1 MSELRKVLQ
10 EEYSKKESLMSTD
23 SLIEMIEEMMILGE
37 SLGILTEIESAPG
50 TIAGAEAHIQ
60 RERILRRVPIPQFSE
75 LGWGT
80 AATGDGVQIAI
91 PSSVERSAL
100 ALYLNNIGG
109 TNLKEK
115 IENLNGFI
123 NDPPVDDIKASMSF
137 LVFYRTLSMIIHH
150 FNPSSAGFLF
160 ESFLAVLLDSDR
172 GRQVPASDGKT
183 IADIIVQAP
192 GADGTEVYI
201 SIKLYSETSLTVG
214 GSFRQLIDDL
224 TGDYNPM
231 QYLVVTKGINADTR
245 EVNRLNFYSF
255 TLNRDNVVGA
265 FHFLNPRLLKVPDI
279 FSSENAVEY
288 ARMQQLPDDNPDSL
302 EKYLTLPPKALRDIT
317 NNFEGFKQKFVG
329 NLNTIDDAIA
339 EKMIVLNG
347 EIEVHNKGLDD
358 RGSTRALR
366 WTPIEKG
373 ALPMQDIEEIFL
385 LNVAENYDDKGKL
398 RGAPKDIYMFSG
410 AGSSTTKRG
419 RTYKQWNSVINA
431 MTVKTMTSITGAD
444 ATNDNKKKRDTA
456 LKNHIFGLYKGAITV
471 AYQESMPGQPE
482 ESDTSTPAGVGLREQ
497 KIANLYGSS
506 AIAGDGARDLLV
518 SLQTSPEKYARALK
532 ATAGYQFEEQFEFRK
547 TKLLDLLKS
556 NLVPVEP
563 PGNDPDAPGA
573 FVSLEVGSDK
583 VYKVVSEVLAG
594 IDMSLNTI
602 FDQLELLQDNINKY
616 VAGGLTESS
625 VALKAEKNADVISDK
640 TAQVRTEAAGNEIPK
655 ASSGGVGL
663 GKTVRRTGRASPI
676 GRWRFGRE

>member
-50 TIAGAEAHIQ
+50 TIAGAEAHLQ

-302 EKYLTLPPKALRDIT
+302 EKYLTLPPKALVDIT
-317 NNFEGFKQKFVG
+317 NNFEQFKEQVTESLADVDSSIG
-329 NLNTIDDAIA
+329 R
-339 EKMIVLNG
+339 MINARNE
-347 EIEVHNKGLDD
+347 EIKGLNSALQ
-358 RGSTRALR
+358 STRAKTAWSSLAKDAIPAR
-366 WTPIEKG
+366 EITN
-373 ALPMQDIEEIFL
+373 IFL
-385 LNVAENYDDKGKL
+385 QNVEENYDDKGKL
-398 RGAPKDIYMFSG
+398 KGAPRDIYMFSG
-410 AGSSTTKRG
+410 AGSAKLTRLGK
-419 RTYKQWNSVINA
+419 TYKQWDSVTKA
-431 MTVKTMTSITGAD
+431 MLDKTMENITGGVRGAVTPSQLTLLSREIRTHYITII
-444 ATNDNKKKRDTA
+444 TNA
-456 LKNHIFGLYKGAITV
+456 FQA
-471 AYQESMPGQPE
+471 AMPRQPE
-482 ESDTSTPAGVGLREQ
+482 ESDTPTPAEVSLREQ

-506 AIAGDGARDLLV
+506 AITGDGARDLLV
-518 SLQTSPEKYARALK
+518 RLQASPEKYARALK

-556 NLVPVEP
+556 NLVPAEP

-655 ASSGGVGL
+655 ASSGGRGP
-663 GKTVRRTGRASPI
+663 R
-676 GRWRFGRE
+676 